1 MSATAD
7 LMALLKRHYIKPGLP
22 LPGGIFLPEVGWNPA
37 GGLSGRDGG
46 CDAIYVGFTSS
57 SGRVLVGHELKV
69 SRSDWLNELNKPGKA
84 DAWADQCHQWWL
96 VVSDP
101 AIVHEGELPHGW
113 GLMSP
118 GKSKTR
124 MTVHVKAEHK
134 GRDHQP
140 SWLAV
145 RSIMARQDTLRAEAI
160 NRARSDAHHEATAD
174 VDERVKERIKLEL
187 TRNEHND
194 GTIREL
200 RAQLR
205 SVENALGVN
214 LVWKDKPA
222 GFLNQ
227 ATVDEIAEV
236 RAVLAETRSV
246 KAAVRKLC
254 GVANGYQIDNL
265 QRAIDTMRGALAGLD
280 EASAPAAPPVPQ
292 PLHPT
297 PPKPA
302 APPAITAVA
311 QPQQPDLLSE
321 VFHA

>member
-1 MSATAD
+1 MSATYD
-7 LMALLKRHYIKPGLP
+7 LIQLLKRHYIKPGAP

-69 SRSDWLNELNKPGKA
+69 SRADWLNELNKPGKA

-101 AIVHEGELPHGW
+101 SIVHEGELPHGW

-124 MTVHVKAEHK
+124 MTVHTKAEHK
-134 GRDHQP
+134 GREHQP

-160 NRARSDAHHEATAD
+160 NRARSEARDEASTE
-174 VDERVKERIKLEL
+174 VGERVEERIRLEL
-187 TRNEHND
+187 SRNEHND

-214 LVWKDKPA
+214 LAWKDKPA

-236 RAVLAETRSV
+236 RAVLTETRSV

-265 QRAIDTMRGALAGLD
+265 QRAIDTLRGALAELNAD
-280 EASAPAAPPVPQ
+280 TAEPPAPVPAAPVSPAPA
-292 PLHPT
+292 PL
-297 PPKPA
+297 
-302 APPAITAVA
+302 V
-311 QPQQPDLLSE
+311 QVQPDLFSE
-321 VFHA
+321 VLNA